1 MCCYLGQMLL
11 IKLIGF
17 VINYN
22 LECKIIPNL
31 VPGNYQTKSKNQM
44 FSSSCFCT
52 QVSNYVAKIQDL
64 FENFMQAST
73 K

>member
-1 MCCYLGQMLL
+1 MMCCYLGQMLL

-31 VPGNYQTKSKNQM
+31 VPGNYQTKGKNQM
-44 FSSSCFCT
+44 FS
-52 QVSNYVAKIQDL
+52 L
-64 FENFMQAST
+64 
-73 K
+73 